1 MVPPAAKE
9 RRSTMKTVQ
18 DTLLLIPAPPEGL
31 LVVGIVFAI
40 SALIL
45 FALALEAGTYP
56 TLAGAIK
63 RMPERIHRWRQGLHE
78 RIHSWRVWHRI
89 SGNGAH

>member
-1 MVPPAAKE
+1 
-9 RRSTMKTVQ
+9 MKTVQ
-18 DTLLLIPAPPEGL
+18 DTLTLTAAPTEAL
-31 LVVGIVFAI
+31 LVVGIVFAV

-56 TLAGAIK
+56 RLAGAIK
-63 RMPERIHRWRQGLHE
+63 RLPERIHRWRQGLHE
-78 RIHSWRVWHRI
+78 RIHRSSAWHRV

>member
-1 MVPPAAKE
+1 
-9 RRSTMKTVQ
+9 MKTAQ
-18 DTLLLIPAPPEGL
+18 DILLLAPAPTEEM

-56 TLAGAIK
+56 RLAGAIQ
-63 RMPERIHRWRQGLHE
+63 RLPERVRSWKQRLHE
-78 RIHSWRVWHRI
+78 RVLSFKRWHRTA
-89 SGNGAH
+89 GNGAH